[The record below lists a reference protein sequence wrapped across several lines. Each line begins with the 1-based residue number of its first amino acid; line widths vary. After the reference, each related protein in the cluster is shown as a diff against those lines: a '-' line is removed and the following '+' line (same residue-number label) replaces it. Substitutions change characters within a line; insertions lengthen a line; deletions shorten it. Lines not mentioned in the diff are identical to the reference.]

1 MRFIYLAKNLVNG
14 KCYVGQTKDFQD
26 RVKGHIREADTGN
39 GYAFHAA
46 IRKHGKENFTFEI
59 IEECEDNLA
68 NERERIWIERFDSF
82 TRGYNLT
89 TGGECFKFSEE
100 TIQKIRDAN
109 SNLSDEQRYIRGS
122 AFRGKHLSEE
132 HKQKLREANKG
143 KIPPCYEE
151 TRRKRS
157 ESMKGKNT
165 GPKSEEHRRKLSE
178 ARRKWRLT
186 EEQKEAINAN
196 RKPVSEETRQKL
208 SEAGK
213 GRVVSEETRRK
224 KSESMKGK
232 KFGSPSQE
240 TIEKRIAK
248 TRGKKRTEEQKQRMR
263 DGWARKREEKQRLLE
278 EQDLQETPLDKSE

>member
-1 MRFIYLAKNLVNG
+1 MRHIYTFKNLTNG
-14 KCYVGQTKDFQD
+14 KIYVGQTNKPKKRLWEHFQAAE
-26 RVKGHIREADTGN
+26 KGHDSLLC
-39 GYAFHAA
+39 YA
-46 IRKHGKENFTFEI
+46 IRKYGKENFVFEV
-59 IEECEDNLA
+59 IEDCEDSLA
-68 NERERIWIERFDSF
+68 NEREKYWISQFDSF
-82 TRGYNLT
+82 ENGYNMT
-89 TGGECFKFSEE
+89 TGGDHFS
-100 TIQKIRDAN
+100 
-109 SNLSDEQRYIRGS
+109 LSDEAKKKIGDR
-122 AFRGKHLSEE
+122 FRGKHLSEE

-240 TIEKRIAK
+240 VIEKRAAK
-248 TRGKKRTEEQKQRMR
+248 NRGKKRTEEQKQRMR
-263 DGWARKREEKQRLLE
+263 DG
-278 EQDLQETPLDKSE
+278 

>member
-14 KCYVGQTKDFQD
+14 KCYVGQTKDFQN

-39 GYAFHAA
+39 GYVFHAA

-68 NERERIWIERFDSF
+68 NVRERIWIERFDSF

-165 GPKSEEHRRKLSE
+165 GPKSEEHRKKLSE
-178 ARRKWRLT
+178 AHCGKKLSD
-186 EEQKEAINAN
+186 EHKEKLRN
-196 RKPVSEETRQKL
+196 KPVSEETRQKL

-213 GRVVSEETRRK
+213 GRIVSEETRRK

-240 TIEKRIAK
+240 TIEKRTAK
-248 TRGKKRTEEQKQRMR
+248 TRGRKRTEEQKQRMR
-263 DGWARKREEKQRLLE
+263 DGWARKREEKRRLIDEQQQLLE
-278 EQDLQETPLDKSE
+278 NPSK